1 MDHRK
6 DTQLTSADMARLS
19 GLPSEHHHK
28 GPGDAPRK
36 RGRPNKN
43 QTSSQA
49 QAQSQ
54 FQSQEV
60 AVASSSKRTASPL
73 ELSQT
78 KRTKRV
84 QDDDEDQ
91 IAEEM
96 QQSFSRSQRGDT
108 IHVNTQSSST
118 TTTTRRNGR
127 RHSEFP
133 ASYAAQDDQDDQ
145 DEEDDALVPASA
157 QSSSGLTPHLS
168 RVGAAKRDFATIR
181 RARRSLPAQLGVERV
196 DEETDG
202 TQFQYAPLTAV
213 LDGRTRRRL
222 RRSHLSQE
230 VNDFEDHQKQ
240 DKKKM
245 LELRQQLKAQDAKIK
260 DLEFQLEAGRM
271 GNIEVDEADLV
282 HQLDDAREEI
292 NALRASS
299 LYNGSEREMSQDMS
313 AFDGAADMSD
323 YEDQQ
328 LLLVNPDELHLS
340 RDIDAIATPNSMYS
354 ARVYELTSQMAFESL
369 HEVSQLVEDSLI
381 EDDNVITDKI
391 EDQAVERYE
400 REIQQHVHALAEAQG
415 ALRLVTIELQNLSFL
430 RRGASSND
438 IIIELRHGFDAL
450 RQEIEKF
457 FPNSTDGL
465 TNQQLLRKVPEL
477 FGGISI
483 ELNEK
488 LAQLSSSQ
496 RTVGTL
502 RVQYESVL
510 DMLGDSVDRVKE
522 LEQKEYSLDKSN
534 EEKQRTINDLEEQ
547 VTALTDKTTVQDAD
561 IKDKDDRIIVLEEDV
576 EDKNTALARLRDAS
590 ETYRKDLASAEKTV
604 TFLETEYK
612 ETIARIEEE
621 HGTAYRALQ
630 AHLDTEQNAREAAE
644 TDAQQKG
651 EYIENLERRVEH
663 TEAEVEKLTEEL
675 AQLVERLT
683 NQTKARNTA
692 EGQRDEQAEI
702 ADEYANTIESLNQ
715 TIVDLR
721 AQIKEFQ
728 DNLATERAQREKTE
742 AALDETNDKIDEL
755 TDRVRTEGIQSNE
768 LRAKLFQLQ
777 QEKSDQIAQ
786 LEEEAQDREDT
797 LNDQLTDEKEARNV
811 AEKTVDKLGRQ
822 IEELK
827 ARLATIEID
836 LDNMTDARQQLEQD
850 REQQVAVL
858 NQQLIDLKAKYT
870 ALETASQSTIDALQ
884 ANIIDLNNQVQ
895 RQQAEI
901 KRLTQEV
908 ADKDA
913 LYEQDTTLLKEEI
926 VELKDDLA
934 TERAE
939 NKKNQK
945 EIASLSQR
953 VESEANELLSMMNSH
968 NDESTALR
976 TTISTLE
983 ATIAN
988 HQENARQYA
997 AEYEDTVADLNSQ
1010 IEELQVLGTAR
1021 VETIT
1026 VLQSQ
1031 IDDLK
1036 HRFAKQEEDTRVTID
1051 ALNLSHRRLL
1061 EENEALAAA
1070 LMQRNADTLKAV
1082 QEMKAANVTV
1092 KSQTVDLHRVQTGKV
1107 VKTTEKV
1114 KVGKKGS
1121 KKRVA
1126 TRSWRDSGMF
1136 EDQED
1141 DVKGGAEEVD
1151 EEFLAA

>member
-6 DTQLTSADMARLS
+6 HTQPTPADMARLS

-36 RGRPNKN
+36 RGRPSKN
-43 QTSSQA
+43 QTSSQ
-49 QAQSQ
+49 QS
-54 FQSQEV
+54 QSQEM
-60 AVASSSKRTASPL
+60 ASSSKRTASPL

-78 KRTKRV
+78 KRTKHV

-91 IAEEM
+91 IAEEI

-108 IHVNTQSSST
+108 IHVDTQSSSIA
-118 TTTTRRNGR
+118 TTTRRNGR

-133 ASYAAQDDQDDQ
+133 ASYAAE
-145 DEEDDALVPASA
+145 EEDDDDDEDALVPASA
-157 QSSSGLTPHLS
+157 PSSSGLTPHLN
-168 RVGAAKRDFATIR
+168 RVGAVKRDFATIR

-196 DEETDG
+196 DEQIG
-202 TQFQYAPLTAV
+202 GSQFQYAPLTAV

-240 DKKKM
+240 DKKRM

-260 DLEFQLEAGRM
+260 DLEFQLEAGRL
-271 GNIEVDEADLV
+271 GSIEVDTTALEN
-282 HQLDDAREEI
+282 QLDDAREEI

-323 YEDQQ
+323 DEDQQ
-328 LLLVNPDELHLS
+328 MVLVNPDDLHLS
-340 RDIDAIATPNSMYS
+340 RDIDAIATPNGKYS
-354 ARVYELTSQMAFESL
+354 QRVQELSSQMTFDSL

-381 EDDNVITDKI
+381 EDNDIIPDKI

-430 RRGASSND
+430 ERGASSND
-438 IIIELRHGFDAL
+438 ILVELRHGFGAL
-450 RQEIEKF
+450 RQEIEKY
-457 FPNSTDGL
+457 FPNTTTGL

-477 FGGISI
+477 FGDVLLKLK
-483 ELNEK
+483 ET
-488 LAQLSSSQ
+488 LAQFDSSQ
-496 RTVGTL
+496 HTVGLL

-510 DMLGDSVDRVKE
+510 DMLAESTDRVKE

-534 EEKQRTINDLEEQ
+534 EEKQRTIMDLEEQ
-547 VTALTDKTTVQDAD
+547 VTTLTKQTDVQDAD
-561 IKDKDDRIIVLEEDV
+561 IKDKNDRIIVLEEDV
-576 EDKNTALARLRDAS
+576 EDKDTALQRLRDAS
-590 ETYRKDLASAEKTV
+590 ETYRKDLASVQQTVILLEAEHKD
-604 TFLETEYK
+604 
-612 ETIARIEEE
+612 TIVRMEEE
-621 HGTAYRALQ
+621 HGNTVLALQ
-630 AHLDTEQNAREAAE
+630 ADLDTEQAARDAAE

-651 EYIENLERRVEH
+651 EYIEDLERRVEN
-663 TEAEVEKLTEEL
+663 TEAEVDKLTEEL
-675 AQLVERLT
+675 AELVAQLT
-683 NQTKARNTA
+683 TQTAARQNA

-702 ADEYANTIESLNQ
+702 VEEFANTIEGLNQ
-715 TIVDLR
+715 TIFDLR

-742 AALDETNDKIDEL
+742 AALDEANDKIDEL
-755 TDRVRTEGIQSNE
+755 TIRVRDEGITSNE

-777 QEKSDQIAQ
+777 QEKAEQIAQ
-786 LEEEAQDREDT
+786 LEEETQDREDA
-797 LNDQLTDEKEARNV
+797 LNDQLTNEQEARNV
-811 AEKTVDKLGRQ
+811 AEKTVEKLGRQ
-822 IEELK
+822 IEELE
-827 ARLATIEID
+827 ARLATTEVD

-870 ALETASQSTIDALQ
+870 ALETSSQSTIDALQ

-895 RQQAEI
+895 RQQSEI

-913 LYEQDTTLLKEEI
+913 LYEQDTTLLKEQI
-926 VELKDDLA
+926 VELEEDLDN
-934 TERAE
+934 ERAE
-939 NKKNQK
+939 NVKNRK
-945 EIASLSQR
+945 EIDSLAQR
-953 VESEANELLSMMNSH
+953 VESEANELLSVMNSH
-968 NDESTALR
+968 NDESTALK

-983 ATIAN
+983 ATITN
-988 HQENARQYA
+988 HQENARQYTI
-997 AEYEDTVADLNSQ
+997 EYQDTVTSLNGQ
-1010 IEELQVLGTAR
+1010 IEDLQVEGIAH

-1026 VLQSQ
+1026 KLHSQ
-1031 IDDLK
+1031 IEDLK
-1036 HRFAKQEEDTRVTID
+1036 HKFAKQEEDTRVTID

-1070 LMQRNADTLKAV
+1070 LKQRNADTLKAV

-1092 KSQTVDLHRVQTGKV
+1092 KPQSVDLHRVQTGKV

-1141 DVKGGAEEVD
+1141 DVKGGAAEEVD
-1151 EEFLAA
+1151 EDFLAA